1 VLDLAAKGLS
11 NADIAAQLVT
21 SVSTVRK
28 HMEHIFDRTGART
41 RGAAVARMLPELRDV
56 TGTSRRLPPGQVAN
70 R

>member
-28 HMEHIFDRTGART
+28 HMEHIFDRVGVRT
-41 RGAAVARMLPELRDV
+41 RGAAVARLLPEI
-56 TGTSRRLPPGQVAN
+56 RRID
-70 R
+70 RHDEMT